1 MFSIMRRC
9 LDCVDILKNIC
20 EQAYEGGYNPDCRST
35 VAMLSATCRA
45 LHRVASK
52 VLWSRIFSLRPLVK
66 CMPAVV
72 WIEEAQDATGDRG
85 AIALRRPPD
94 TSDWDRFIA
103 NALLVT
109 SFKRFG
115 FDPDLDDD
123 TYRTLCLYRPGP
135 APLLPNLQEL
145 AWEEADADAFE
156 YGYQFLGPKLTTLHI
171 GQPPCD
177 SLLLP
182 MLRSLHTKC
191 PQIRHLSVQCRSSVG
206 PTDPVVSKAV
216 QQLLHLET
224 LDLSL
229 PLFDDA
235 LVQLATLPNLSVA
248 KIFLPRNSEVHERLA
263 SVNAPIFPCLTVL
276 HVNTIR
282 LEPSL
287 TCLID
292 MVSSTQLSEVSL
304 SAAHDPSSVSL
315 HSFLTALSSSP
326 SRDVLSA
333 VTLSFP
339 LPSSIPLMRSLHAV
353 PPHAHPECALGLA
366 TLESLFACPELADL
380 DVTSFFLRPDDAFLA
395 ALAAACPRLQSL
407 RLVPPFYGSAG
418 RPPAATLAGLLPL
431 LRGCPDLEHLA
442 LPLDASAASAAAA
455 LPANEDVGESQLRT
469 LDVGDSPIGFA
480 DEAAAFLS
488 AHCTHPAF
496 EIVVAEPHEGAGA
509 PEDFRAREMRAAM
522 WEQVGRLVR
531 LFARVRSQERDRCM
545 RMGFGRGRSAG
556 GRSPSIVRTSADDE
570 DDGDD
575 GDEL

>member
-1 MFSIMRRC
+1 MEARLTPFLC
-9 LDCVDILKNIC
+9 LCK
-20 EQAYEGGYNPDCRST
+20 
-35 VAMLSATCRA
+35 
-45 LHRVASK
+45 
-52 VLWSRIFSLRPLVK
+52 
-66 CMPAVV
+66 
-72 WIEEAQDATGDRG
+72 
-85 AIALRRPPD
+85 ALRRPPD

-115 FDPDLDDD
+115 FDPDLDDH

-235 LVQLATLPNLSVA
+235 LVHLATLPNLSVA

-263 SVNAPIFPCLTVL
+263 SVNAPIFPCLAVL
-276 HVNTIR
+276 HVNTTR

-292 MVSSTQLSEVSL
+292 MLTSTQLSEVSL

-315 HSFLTALSSSP
+315 HSFLTALSRSP
-326 SRDVLSA
+326 SRDALSA
-333 VTLSFP
+333 ITLSFP
-339 LPSSIPLMRSLHAV
+339 LPSSIPLMRSMHAV
-353 PPHAHPECALGLA
+353 PPHTHPECALSLA
-366 TLESLFACPELADL
+366 TLEPLFACPELAEL
-380 DVTSFFLRPDDAFLA
+380 DITSFFLRPDDAFLA
-395 ALAAACPRLQSL
+395 TLAAACPRLQSL
-407 RLVPPFYGSAG
+407 RLVPPYYTGSA
-418 RPPAATLAGLLPL
+418 PTVTLAGLLPL

-442 LPLDASAASAAAA
+442 LPLDASAPAH
-455 LPANEDVGESQLRT
+455 PANDDPGESQLRT
-469 LDVGDSPIGFA
+469 LDVGGDSPIRFA

-488 AHCTHPAF
+488 AHCAHPAF
-496 EIVVAEPHEGAGA
+496 EIVVAEPHECAGA
-509 PEDFRAREMRAAM
+509 PEHFRARERDAAT

-531 LFARVRSQERDRCM
+531 LFARVRSLERERCM
-545 RMGFGRGRSAG
+545 RRMGLTFGGRGRERERGAG
-556 GRSPSIVRTSADDE
+556 GGSSSVVGSSTSADDGE
-570 DDGDD
+570 DD
-575 GDEL
+575 EL